1 MNEGHINDYTIKDS
15 GEHREFATGAR
26 RDKKEG
32 KGRYDLLPT
41 RTIHALAIH
50 YQKGANKYS
59 ARNWEKGIPISEFI
73 DSGLR
78 HAFQFLQGETDEN
91 HLIAAVWNFAGAYDT
106 LERIKDGLL
115 PEELNDLPKKE

>member
-1 MNEGHINDYTIKDS
+1 MSDYVVKDS
-15 GEHREFATGAR
+15 GEHREFASGAR
-26 RDKKEG
+26 RDRKEG

-50 YQKGANKYS
+50 YQKGSDKYS
-59 ARNWEKGIPISEFI
+59 PRNWELGIPVNEYI

-91 HLIAAVWNFAGAYDT
+91 HLISAIWNLICAYDT
-106 LERIKDGLL
+106 IERIKEGLL
-115 PEELNDLPKKE
+115 PEELNDLPKKEDK